1 MNKNALKPN
10 RYHLLV
16 VLIFLALS
24 AFSYA
29 NAEEIVLKKEHP
41 QNYVIVEGDSLWSIA
56 ARFLRDPWR
65 WPDIWHVNPQISNPH
80 MIFPGDEVE
89 LTFKD
94 GQPQLVLK
102 RARTLRNKL
111 RTVKLSPTIR
121 KQKLQKPI
129 PSIPMDAIQ
138 QFLSRPNVMS
148 KEALENAPYI
158 IAIQNDHLVS
168 GAGNIV
174 YAHGIEPGNIT
185 RYSIVREGK
194 EYTDEVDGDE
204 ISLGHEAIYIGE
216 ILVNAFGNPSTM
228 TITQSVRESLIGDR
242 LIPSNHRATEFN
254 FIPQAPKTEI
264 AGKIISVVD
273 GVSRIGQ
280 YQTVVINRGS
290 EHNVKRGHVLSILRK
305 SESVDDNEGDEVNLP
320 NVHSGYLLVFRV
332 FTGVSYAL
340 IMKATHPIHLSDIV
354 TNP

>member
-1 MNKNALKPN
+1 MNKNALKSN
-10 RYHLLV
+10 RYRLLMA
-16 VLIFLALS
+16 LIFFVLS
-24 AFSYA
+24 MPSYA
-29 NAEEIVLKKEHP
+29 SIDEIVLKKEHP
-41 QNYVIVEGDSLWSIA
+41 QNYVIVEGDSLWTIA

-65 WPDIWHVNPQISNPH
+65 WPDIWHVNPQIANPH

-102 RARTLRNKL
+102 RARMVRSKL

-129 PSIPMDAIQ
+129 PSIPMDAIR

-148 KEALENAPYI
+148 KEALKNAPYI
-158 IAIQNDHLVS
+158 IAIQNDQLIS

-174 YAHGIEPGNIT
+174 YAQGVKPGNTT

-194 EYTDEVDGDE
+194 EYIDEIDGDE

-216 ILVNAFGNPSTM
+216 VLVNAFGSPSTM
-228 TITQSVRESLIGDR
+228 TITQSIRESLIGDR
-242 LIPSNHRATEFN
+242 LISSNHRAAEFN
-254 FIPQAPKTEI
+254 FIPQAPNTGI
-264 AGKIISVVD
+264 TGKIISIVD
-273 GVSRIGQ
+273 GVSRIGR

-290 EHNVKRGHVLSILRK
+290 EHKVKRGHVLAILRK
-305 SESVDDNEGDEVNLP
+305 GESVDDNEGDEVSLP
-320 NVHSGYLLVFRV
+320 NAQSGYLLVFRV
-332 FTGVSYAL
+332 FKGVSYAL
-340 IMKATHPIHLSDIV
+340 IMKATQAIHISDIV